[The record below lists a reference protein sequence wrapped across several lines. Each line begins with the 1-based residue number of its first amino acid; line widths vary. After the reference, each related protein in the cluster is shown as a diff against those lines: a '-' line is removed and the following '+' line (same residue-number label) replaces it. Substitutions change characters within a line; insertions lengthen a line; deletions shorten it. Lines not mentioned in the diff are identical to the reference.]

1 MRKGMF
7 YGLLFTA
14 PAILGFAIFTLGPMI
29 ASLVLSLT
37 DYNVF
42 KEQTAF
48 VGLDNFTRL
57 FSGEDE
63 LFYKSLGI
71 TFYFVVL
78 RVPAV
83 ILLSFGIAL
92 LLNLNVKGRAIFRTI
107 IYLPSIVPAVAS
119 AMIWM
124 WLLNPDLGLI
134 NSLLSRLH
142 LPTSNWLYGEGSV
155 IPSVVLTTLWGIGST
170 VIIFL
175 AGLSGIPRQYYEAI
189 EVDGG
194 GWFRKLSHVT
204 VPMVTPTIF
213 FNTIMTIIGSFQV
226 FNEAYILTQ
235 GGPNNQS
242 LFYVFYLWRTG
253 FRDAEMG
260 YASALAWILFI
271 IILFFT
277 FIVFRTS
284 KSWVYYEGGTGLE
297 AIEAF
302 TYRRLRSA
310 DPDLRHVHHSVCL
323 ADPQLADEFV
333 ADFHHASRMDTEA
346 VSMEQLSQGADGA
359 AVRCVLQE
367 HADYR
372 SYGAC
377 GDRDYQQHRSVR
389 ILTDSVEGQGY
400 SVRDPDDQHD
410 AAGGGH
416 DYPELPRLADDGV
429 IRYAVPAHCTR
440 LFRRGDLQY
449 FPAPAI
455 LFDDSARFR

>member
-14 PAILGFAIFTLGPMI
+14 PAILGFAVFTLGPMI

-42 KEQTAF
+42 KEQTTF
-48 VGLDNFTRL
+48 TGLDHYVRL

-63 LFYKSLGI
+63 LFYKSLGA

-83 ILLSFGIAL
+83 IILSFAIAL

-142 LPTSNWLYGEGSV
+142 LPTSGWLYSEESV

-194 GWFRKLSHVT
+194 GWFHRLRHVT
-204 VPMVTPTIF
+204 IPMVTPTIF

-235 GGPNNQS
+235 GGPNNKS

-253 FRDAEMG
+253 FRDADMG
-260 YASALAWILFI
+260 YASALAWILFV

-284 KSWVYYEGGTGLE
+284 KSWVYYEGGE
-297 AIEAF
+297 
-302 TYRRLRSA
+302 RS
-310 DPDLRHVHHSVCL
+310 
-323 ADPQLADEFV
+323 
-333 ADFHHASRMDTEA
+333 
-346 VSMEQLSQGADGA
+346 
-359 AVRCVLQE
+359 
-367 HADYR
+367 
-372 SYGAC
+372 
-377 GDRDYQQHRSVR
+377 
-389 ILTDSVEGQGY
+389 
-400 SVRDPDDQHD
+400 
-410 AAGGGH
+410 
-416 DYPELPRLADDGV
+416 
-429 IRYAVPAHCTR
+429 
-440 LFRRGDLQY
+440 
-449 FPAPAI
+449 
-455 LFDDSARFR
+455 

>member
-14 PAILGFAIFTLGPMI
+14 PAILGFAVFTLGPMI

-42 KEQTAF
+42 KEQTSF
-48 VGLDNFTRL
+48 IGLDHYIRL
-57 FSGEDE
+57 FSGGDE
-63 LFYKSLGI
+63 LFYQSLGA

-83 ILLSFGIAL
+83 IILSFAIAL

-142 LPTSNWLYGEGSV
+142 LPTSGWLYSEESV

-194 GWFRKLSHVT
+194 GWFHRLRHVT
-204 VPMVTPTIF
+204 IPMVTPTIF

-235 GGPNNQS
+235 GGPNNKS

-253 FRDAEMG
+253 FRDADMG
-260 YASALAWILFI
+260 YASALAWILFV

-284 KSWVYYEGGTGLE
+284 KSWVYYEGGE
-297 AIEAF
+297 
-302 TYRRLRSA
+302 RS
-310 DPDLRHVHHSVCL
+310 
-323 ADPQLADEFV
+323 
-333 ADFHHASRMDTEA
+333 
-346 VSMEQLSQGADGA
+346 
-359 AVRCVLQE
+359 
-367 HADYR
+367 
-372 SYGAC
+372 
-377 GDRDYQQHRSVR
+377 
-389 ILTDSVEGQGY
+389 
-400 SVRDPDDQHD
+400 
-410 AAGGGH
+410 
-416 DYPELPRLADDGV
+416 
-429 IRYAVPAHCTR
+429 
-440 LFRRGDLQY
+440 
-449 FPAPAI
+449 
-455 LFDDSARFR
+455 